1 MSLRQLPILINP
13 INKAKPRP
21 PRDPYSA
28 LRHRYNYPLMYSGI
42 YEPTLIAPIYIEKD
56 NMKYNKI
63 YYILLYFIIF
73 YLYIYIY
80 INIME
85 YAEALDFIKTIM
97 RDFVEQSERRSRD
110 IIMEQIGINGF
121 KRYLLSDSFFV
132 IDYDFLMSKFKLYS
146 GGSDA
151 KAVKIND
158 LINNVLLPS
167 YKAAWCIQ
175 DTLKIARDLF
185 IRTSLGTTKFE
196 RVTSILDITIDEDLI
211 EEVAIEDEDELL
223 TFNELWSNDECASS
237 IPETITI
244 TPLMVIEYYVHKL
257 NKLMV
262 KLHYY
267 KISINEIIINSIN
280 QGLMS
285 LNNTIK
291 VIYSY
296 DPQWLIIVENTKI
309 TRSQTK
315 KKSKRSSKRL
325 IKSV

>member
-1 MSLRQLPILINP
+1 MSLRQPPILINP

-56 NMKYNKI
+56 NM
-63 YYILLYFIIF
+63 
-73 YLYIYIY
+73 
-80 INIME
+80 E
-85 YAEALDFIKTIM
+85 YAEALDFIRTIM

-110 IIMEQIGINGF
+110 IIMELIGINGF
-121 KRYLLSDSFFV
+121 KSYLLSDTFFV

-151 KAVKIND
+151 KAVKINA
-158 LINNVLLPS
+158 LINNVLLPC

-185 IRTSLGTTKFE
+185 IRTSLGTSKFE
-196 RVTSILDITIDEDLI
+196 RVKSILDITIDEDLI

-223 TFNELWSNDECASS
+223 TFNELWSNDECAFS

-280 QGLMS
+280 QGLKS
-285 LNNTIK
+285 LNNSLK

-315 KKSKRSSKRL
+315 KKSKRSSKRSSKRL
-325 IKSV
+325 VKSL